1 MDYISIKCKIWI
13 EVNIVEFYFYS
24 IKDCDIR
31 LWHIEN
37 CDNIKQVMEQNKL
50 RNAKIVSVSMKN
62 ILCFIKKQ
70 K

>member
-1 MDYISIKCKIWI
+1 MIIKVKFQNFI
-13 EVNIVEFYFYS
+13 FYT

-50 RNAKIVSVSMKN
+50 RNAKIISVSFEDY
-62 ILCFIKKQ
+62 LLFIQENKSFFF
-70 K
+70 